1 MKQIRYFILLLSL
14 IVYISTDDDDVDID
28 LTSGCY
34 AVNSPSK
41 DNCTA
46 YTLSASEK
54 KYADTCCYYS
64 SDQQKSCYP
73 IKKKKVKDYIKSNEK
88 AGDTNVSIDCNSNWL
103 NLGFSLVILVLF
115 L

>member
-14 IVYISTDDDDVDID
+14 IVYISTDDDDDDID
-28 LTSGCY
+28 LTGCY
-34 AVNSPSK
+34 AVKSPSK
-41 DNCTA
+41 DNCKA

-54 KYADTCCYYS
+54 SYADACCYYS
-64 SDQQKSCYP
+64 SDQQKLCVP
-73 IKKKKVKDYIKSNEK
+73 VMKKKVKDYIKSREGV
-88 AGDTNVSIDCNSNWL
+88 GDTNVSIDCNSNWL